1 MGRKGER
8 RIFMD
13 NCGRVWEEGEDLVRP
28 KDRGELPIELVAAAI
43 QKGPETFDNL
53 MAAGTPGGIE
63 RQEASGQR
71 ALVRSQE
78 IPIKLGS
85 PKELFE
91 KLGFKFG
98 RTVDKLFQEAELPKG
113 WTKVPSPS
121 HSSYSYVLDDKG
133 RARWMMYYKAAFYD
147 RCADGYSLQR
157 RYVVRAQ
164 QNYDQNHDRKRDG
177 ETPIWGEVL
186 DHGVLFDPKETYHG
200 GVKPKVIHSGEKF
213 TPKDVF
219 DIDRVRKMVCL
230 EMEMWIDARF
240 PNYEDPLAY
249 WD

>member
-1 MGRKGER
+1 MGREGKR
-8 RIFMD
+8 RMFMD
-13 NCGRVWEEGEDLVRP
+13 NCGRVWDEGEDLVRP
-28 KDRGELPIELVAAAI
+28 VDRGELPIDLLAAAMA
-43 QKGPETFDNL
+43 KGPDMVENL
-53 MAAGTPGGIE
+53 IAAGTPGGIE

-85 PKELFE
+85 PKEMFE

-147 RCADGYSLQR
+147 RCADGYSLSR
-157 RYVVRAQ
+157 RFRIQAQ
-164 QNYDQNHDRKRDG
+164 KDYNFKGPG
-177 ETPIWGEVL
+177 EKPVWGEVL
-186 DHGVLFDPKETYHG
+186 DYGIPFDPKETYHG
-200 GVKPKVIHSGEKF
+200 GVNPKVIYRSQEKQF
-213 TPKDVF
+213 VPKNVW
-219 DIDRVRKMVCL
+219 DIDRVERMVCL
-230 EMEMWIDARF
+230 EMEMWIDAKY

>member
-1 MGRKGER
+1 MFRRVRTKDGYECEYWQILGADEKMRPKEKGE
-8 RIFMD
+8 I
-13 NCGRVWEEGEDLVRP
+13 
-28 KDRGELPIELVAAAI
+28 PIELLAGAMQHGPEMVENLIAAA
-43 QKGPETFDNL
+43 
-53 MAAGTPGGIE
+53 TPGGIE
-63 RQEASGQR
+63 AQESREQKC
-71 ALVRSQE
+71 LVSSHE
-78 IPIKLGS
+78 VPIKLGS

-98 RTVDKLFQEAELPKG
+98 RAVDKLLQEAELPKG

-121 HSSYSYVLDDKG
+121 HSSYSYVLDEKG
-133 RARWMMYYKAAFYD
+133 RGRWQIYYKGAFYD

-157 RYVVRAQ
+157 RYVVQAQ
-164 QNYDQNHDRKRDG
+164 QDYDQKHDRKRDG

-186 DHGVLFDPKETYHG
+186 DYGVLFDPKETYHG

-240 PNYEDPLAY
+240 PDYGNPLAY